1 MASLASVG
9 QPAGHVEGPSKVT
22 GQARYTADIRLPG
35 LLYGKCLRSPFPHA
49 RIVSI
54 DTSQAKA
61 LAGVHAVITGAELPD
76 RRIGRFFLDKP
87 VLARDVVRF
96 VGEKVVA
103 VAAES
108 MDIAEEALTRIAV
121 EYEALPAVFDP
132 VEAMQEDAPRV
143 HADTSTY
150 THPPVP
156 DFVHPGDDRLYP
168 DIPNVVS
175 QVFYTH
181 GDIEAGFA
189 QAAREFTHTFTI
201 PPVHQGYIEPHA
213 SVVQIEPD
221 GKVNLWISNKTPFVA
236 RAQFAAALG
245 VAEDRVCVNTAP
257 IGGDFG
263 GKGSLMDGV
272 VCYHLA
278 AAAGRPV
285 KMVMSYTE
293 ELLAG
298 NPRHPAVI
306 TLRTGVDA
314 DGRIV
319 TRKARLVFSCGAYSA
334 FTPLHTVHGSVHA
347 AGPYRMPNVEIEVF
361 RVYTNTVPAGHMR
374 APGAPQIVFGVESHM
389 DLIAQELGL
398 DPLEFRLRNTLIEGD
413 AAPLG
418 EKWKKI
424 RCKETLEAAAKEAK
438 WGAEKAA
445 NRGRGIGMYDREPGA
460 FGPSSATL
468 SIAADAT
475 LTLMTGAADTGTGSY
490 TILQQVVAEK
500 LQVPLESV
508 RVVQG
513 STDSAPWEVGAGGS
527 RLTHMA
533 GQATLAA
540 VQRLKEGLTA
550 FAVRHME
557 TPSEQVAYRAGEFV
571 NTNGQHLAL
580 PTLMAALAGREELP
594 LRYTGEYVAEDPMD
608 VTSFCAQIAEVEVD
622 PATGQVTLQKLT
634 TAHDVGTVLNPLTHQ
649 GQVEGGAI
657 QGVGHAL
664 TEHLI
669 VQDGAVTNVHLGD
682 YKLPT
687 SMDIPE
693 LKTVLVESDAGP
705 APYAGKAIGE
715 HSNVAVPA
723 AVANAV
729 FDAVGVRL
737 MDLPV
742 TAEKVYTALREKNS
756 TFKNDA

>member
-1 MASLASVG
+1 MPSLVSVG

-54 DTSQAKA
+54 DTAQAKA

-121 EYEALPAVFDP
+121 EYDALPAVFDP
-132 VEAMQEDAPRV
+132 VEAMQADAPRV
-143 HADTSTY
+143 HTDTSSY

-181 GDIEAGFA
+181 GDVEAGFA
-189 QAAREFTHTFTI
+189 QATREFTHTFTI

-213 SVVQIEPD
+213 SVVRIEPD

-236 RAQFAAALG
+236 RSQFAAALD
-245 VAEDRVCVNTAP
+245 VTEERVCVNTAP

-263 GKGSLMDGV
+263 GKGSLMDSV

-278 AAAGRPV
+278 AVAGRPV
-285 KMVMSYTE
+285 KMVMTYTE

-298 NPRHPAVI
+298 NPRHPAVV

-314 DGRIV
+314 NGRIV
-319 TRKARLVFSCGAYSA
+319 ARKAKLVFSCGAYSA

-398 DPLEFRLRNTLIEGD
+398 DPLEFRLRNTLVEGD
-413 AAPLG
+413 TAPLG

-424 RCKETLEAAAKEAK
+424 RCKETLEAAAKEAG
-438 WGAEKAA
+438 WDTEKAA
-445 NRGRGIGMYDREPGA
+445 NVGRGIGMYDREPGA

-468 SIAADAT
+468 SIAANAT

-490 TILQQVVAEK
+490 TVLQQVVAEE

-540 VQRLKEGLTA
+540 VRELKAGLTA
-550 FAVRHME
+550 FAARHME
-557 TPSEQVAYRAGEFV
+557 SPPEQVAYEAGAFV
-571 NTNGQHLAL
+571 NTNGQRLAL
-580 PTLMAALAGREELP
+580 PAMMTALADPSTQLRTGREDLP
-594 LRYTGEYVAEDPMD
+594 LRYTGEYVAEDPVE
-608 VTSFCAQIAEVEVD
+608 VTSFCAQIAEVAVD
-622 PATGQVTLQKLT
+622 PATGQVTLKKLT
-634 TAHDVGTVLNPLTHQ
+634 TAHDVGTILNPLTHQ
-649 GQVEGGAI
+649 GQIEGGAI

-693 LKTVLVESDAGP
+693 LKTVLVESGVGP

-742 TAEKVYTALREKNS
+742 TAEKVYAALRKR
-756 TFKNDA
+756 